1 MANNSKW
8 SHMQRAQAV
17 GNANTQ
23 MILASLKM
31 SPKTVTELVIETGLT
46 RQTVVKKLKQ
56 NVDICLVVPDSYP
69 TKYYVGEYEATATIA
84 TEAKTTA
91 KQALIKTIQEKTVV
105 FFPQASHHDHSK
117 FHDHILNSEDTN
129 PFMMMY
135 RSVKNIN
142 DLNNLEHQIKTMYDL
157 VQFRKGLNEFKYDE
171 LKTEDAT

>member
-1 MANNSKW
+1 
-8 SHMQRAQAV
+8 
-17 GNANTQ
+17 
-23 MILASLKM
+23 MILATLKM
-31 SPKTVTELVIETGLT
+31 SPKTVTELVLETTLS
-46 RQTVVKKLKQ
+46 RQTVVKKLKE
-56 NVDICLVVPDSYP
+56 NPDVVLEVPDSWP
-69 TKYYVGEYEATATIA
+69 KKYYVGEYDSTST
-84 TEAKTTA
+84 
-91 KQALIKTIQEKTVV
+91 IKTEVLDDRDRAVKVIQAKSSVV

-171 LKTEDAT
+171 LKTEGVKDARGSNAT